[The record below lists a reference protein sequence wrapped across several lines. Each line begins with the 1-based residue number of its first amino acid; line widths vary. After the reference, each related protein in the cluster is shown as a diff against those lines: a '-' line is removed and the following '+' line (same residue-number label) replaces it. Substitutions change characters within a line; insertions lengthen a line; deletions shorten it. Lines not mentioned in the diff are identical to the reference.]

1 MEKVRC
7 ILRATALTDTLMT
20 SASTPT
26 SSAWSIA
33 AWLRRWP
40 TFVAGGEWAK
50 AGMSKGG
57 GGIRKKLL
65 RNSLAPPQIF
75 PPQDTGRRTTLVLLI
90 EERAARWRTWC

>member
-40 TFVAGGEWAK
+40 AIAAVGEWGKTGLTQRGCCVIKKIFGTFVPPPDIFRAK
-50 AGMSKGG
+50 ATGLKT
-57 GGIRKKLL
+57 
-65 RNSLAPPQIF
+65 
-75 PPQDTGRRTTLVLLI
+75 DTGSQGQA
-90 EERAARWRTWC
+90 RAAWLLV